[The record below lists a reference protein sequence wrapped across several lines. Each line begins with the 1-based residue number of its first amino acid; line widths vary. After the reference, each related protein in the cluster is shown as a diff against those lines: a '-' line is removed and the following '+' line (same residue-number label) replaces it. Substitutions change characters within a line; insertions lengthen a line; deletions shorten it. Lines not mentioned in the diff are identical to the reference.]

1 MPDDTYDP
9 ESIRILAG
17 MEPRRRPAGF
27 VEDPPAGRVAL
38 PVEDISDAEMA
49 AIMAARPIGP
59 DYSIDDLPDVEARHT
74 VEDGPGSGVR
84 VELSVRVLVGLERST
99 VIVADPLT
107 GRALTRE
114 VLPHGREADVAAAA
128 VEAAIRARLPGAP
141 GGVAGGSREPPG
153 EPSE

>member
-9 ESIRILAG
+9 SCIRLLAG
-17 MEPRRRPAGF
+17 MEPRQPGVTIG
-27 VEDPPAGRVAL
+27 VEDLYA
-38 PVEDISDAEMA
+38 
-49 AIMAARPIGP
+49 
-59 DYSIDDLPDVEARHT
+59 
-74 VEDGPGSGVR
+74 VEDGPGSGTR

-128 VEAAIRARLPGAP
+128 VEAAIRARLPGDP
-141 GGVAGGSREPPG
+141 SGVAGGSRETAG